1 MYVYMDIHVYVCS
14 CVSMHMCLYMYALS
28 LSLCINVYI
37 QSGANNVVLADEV
50 WRERVGGQ
58 RVGKGLRGGLWSDNR
73 RDNQGTLL
81 DLLNEKKQKNVLE
94 GGGGKGD

>member
-1 MYVYMDIHVYVCS
+1 M
-14 CVSMHMCLYMYALS
+14 
-28 LSLCINVYI
+28 
-37 QSGANNVVLADEV
+37 
-50 WRERVGGQ
+50 GGQ
-58 RVGKGLRGGLWSDNR
+58 RVGKGLRGGLWSDNQ